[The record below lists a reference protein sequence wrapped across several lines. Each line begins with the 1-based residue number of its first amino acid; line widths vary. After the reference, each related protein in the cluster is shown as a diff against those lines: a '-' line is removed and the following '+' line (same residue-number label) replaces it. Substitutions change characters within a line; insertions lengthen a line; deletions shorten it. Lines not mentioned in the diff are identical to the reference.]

1 MAHSPDKTVKKCTL
15 GLMTVTDQ
23 CLRTMNNTEA
33 KRVIIP
39 RYGVC
44 YLHNFER
51 LDSSITPEQT
61 GASGPDYGL
70 NFIFDIQS
78 EFYMRYGLSPT
89 AGLQLTL
96 NDPNAMPVVLSKP
109 ILLSPNMKTG
119 IKVLKQVVTRQPAPY
134 VTQCSDQ
141 YPDEYQQH
149 PILKSLIDF
158 SSVRYTED
166 YCKGMCRVKY
176 VNATCGCLDP
186 LLMEAL
192 FLHKTNTSNLKF
204 CSLERGTTERHCSR
218 IALEEYAKNKGE
230 NCPCKPNCY
239 SENYEVCSKW
249 GEKIRKL
256 WGFLGCLDRKL
267 RGMSMI

>member
-1 MAHSPDKTVKKCTL
+1 MSDLAHSPDKTVKKCTL

-166 YCKGMCRVKY
+166 YCKGMCRVEY

-239 SENYEVCSKW
+239 SENYEVCS
-249 GEKIRKL
+249 
-256 WGFLGCLDRKL
+256 
-267 RGMSMI
+267 S

>member
-1 MAHSPDKTVKKCTL
+1 M
-15 GLMTVTDQ
+15 GLTKVTDQ
-23 CLRTMNNTEA
+23 CKRTMSNEDA

-61 GASGPDYGL
+61 GSSGPDYGL
-70 NFIFDIQS
+70 NLIFDIQS

-89 AGLQLTL
+89 TGLQLTL

-109 ILLSPNMKTG
+109 ILLSPNIKTA

-141 YPDEYQQH
+141 YPDTYLQN
-149 PILKSLIDF
+149 PILRSLIDF

-166 YCKGMCRVKY
+166 YCKSTCRVQY
-176 VNATCGCLDP
+176 VNETCECLDP
-186 LLMEAL
+186 LLLEAS
-192 FLHKTNTSNLKF
+192 FLEKVNTTNLQF
-204 CSLERGTTERHCSR
+204 CSVVQNSTSRNCSTY
-218 IALEEYAKNKGE
+218 ALEEYAKNKGE
-230 NCPCKPNCY
+230 NCPCKASCY
-239 SENYEVCSKW
+239 VENYEVSIQTFN
-249 GEKIRKL
+249 GEIFIR
-256 WGFLGCLDRKL
+256 GFSLSIQYQK
-267 RGMSMI
+267 